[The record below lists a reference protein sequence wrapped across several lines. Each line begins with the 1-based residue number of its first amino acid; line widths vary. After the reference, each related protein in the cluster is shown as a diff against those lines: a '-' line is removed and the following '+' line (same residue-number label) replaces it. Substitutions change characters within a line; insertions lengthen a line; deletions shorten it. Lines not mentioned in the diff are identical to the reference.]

1 MSADAP
7 LATPVNLTEAAGG
20 PGTSRSAPT
29 SSPAKKSPGAKRAW
43 GAVKGLFFIAAL
55 PVILVLIWYIS
66 TAVGEK
72 NFFVPTPALLVE
84 TFFETWTG
92 DRITTD
98 VIPSLTRLLF
108 GIAGSIIIG
117 IVGGLLIGSVRWLRA
132 LTEPTLEFFRAIP
145 PTVLIPVLMLLIGI
159 GDDMKVAV
167 IISGALWPIL
177 LNTIEGVRSM
187 DEVLADTTHTY
198 GIKGFNRVR
207 YLILPSAMP
216 QIMAGIRQSLSIA
229 LILMVISEM
238 FAASSGLGFT
248 IVQFQRSFA
257 IPEMWSGIV
266 LLGIIGVIMSF
277 IFQLIERNVLRWY
290 HGLREI
296 ENAA

>member
-1 MSADAP
+1 MRT
-7 LATPVNLTEAAGG
+7 L
-20 PGTSRSAPT
+20 
-29 SSPAKKSPGAKRAW
+29 KS
-43 GAVKGLFFIAAL
+43 VLYIVAL
-55 PVILVLIWYIS
+55 PVLLLVIWYLA
-66 TAVGEK
+66 TAFGEK
-72 NFFVPTPALLVE
+72 NFFVPTPTLLAE
-84 TFFETWTG
+84 TFVDTWTWE
-92 DRITTD
+92 RMTQD
-98 VIPSLTRLLF
+98 VFPSLTRLLF
-108 GIAGSIIIG
+108 GIAGSILIG
-117 IVGGLLIGSVRWLRA
+117 IVAGLLIGSIRWLRA
-132 LTEPTLEFFRAIP
+132 LLEPTLEFFRAIP

-167 IISGALWPIL
+167 IIFGAVWPIL
-177 LNTIEGVRSM
+177 LNTIEGVRAM
-187 DEVLADTTHTY
+187 DEVLSDTTRTY
-198 GIKGFNRVR
+198 GISGVNRVR
-207 YLILPSAMP
+207 YLILPSAAP

-266 LLGIIGVIMSF
+266 LLGIIGVAMSF
-277 IFQLIERNVLRWY
+277 IFQLVERLVLRWY

>member
-20 PGTSRSAPT
+20 SGTSRSAPP

-43 GAVKGLFFIAAL
+43 GAAKGLFFIAAL